1 MTSGWRCGTIGSV
14 EEKRIEKELRVRISG
29 ALLRELKIEAIRED
43 RSVPEVVRALI
54 TQWLKEKG
62 IEVE

>member
-1 MTSGWRCGTIGSV
+1 V
-14 EEKRIEKELRVRISG
+14 AEKRIEKELRVRISG

-54 TQWLKEKG
+54 RQWLKEKG